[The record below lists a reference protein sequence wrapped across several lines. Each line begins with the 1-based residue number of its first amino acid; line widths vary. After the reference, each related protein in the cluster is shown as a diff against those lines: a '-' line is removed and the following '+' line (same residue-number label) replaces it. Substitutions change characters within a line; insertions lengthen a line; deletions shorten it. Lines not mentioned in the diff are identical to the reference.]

1 MTDRNRILQKTA
13 GGLNVFT
20 HYLGE
25 GCKNRL
31 FRNPFRNDGSPSC
44 KLYKKTTSEGNKYVM
59 KDFGDSQWYGDCFW
73 LVAKLSGLDPTTDFR
88 EVLRIIDRDLNLF
101 ILDDCSAAKHQMI
114 QRVQPP
120 DSPKSGGLLTAYP
133 VYQVMPQH
141 ERCFWAAYGIT
152 PDILDRYRV
161 KSVLHCKFT
170 REDGS
175 FFSIRG
181 SGRYPFFAYLINNIK
196 GQKFYRPG
204 AQYRFLYSG
213 ILPRPY
219 VFGMEQ
225 LPDTGDIV
233 YITGGE
239 KDVMS
244 LAAHGF
250 SAVSLN
256 SETARVPESVISSL
270 AKRFKNIVFLYDT
283 DETGRRESEL
293 RVNELCDRYPVFRV
307 VLPLPGTKDEKDV
320 SDYFKGGRSSSY
332 LAELTRT
339 VICSGNNTRKT
350 NKVSV

>member
-1 MTDRNRILQKTA
+1 M
-13 GGLNVFT
+13 
-20 HYLGE
+20 
-25 GCKNRL
+25 
-31 FRNPFRNDGSPSC
+31 
-44 KLYKKTTSEGNKYVM
+44 
-59 KDFGDSQWYGDCFW
+59 
-73 LVAKLSGLDPTTDFR
+73 
-88 EVLRIIDRDLNLF
+88 
-101 ILDDCSAAKHQMI
+101 
-114 QRVQPP
+114 
-120 DSPKSGGLLTAYP
+120 
-133 VYQVMPQH
+133 
-141 ERCFWAAYGIT
+141 
-152 PDILDRYRV
+152 
-161 KSVLHCKFT
+161 
-170 REDGS
+170 
-175 FFSIRG
+175 
-181 SGRYPFFAYLINNIK
+181 
-196 GQKFYRPG
+196 QKFYRPG

-225 LPDTGDIV
+225 LPDTSDTV

-332 LAELTRT
+332 LSELTRT
-339 VICSGNNTRKT
+339 VICSKNNTRKT